1 MRFCDH
7 LLMKQNS
14 HSSLKCDGG
23 REVGT
28 DDPNTGGLLWEW
40 GVGVGL
46 SHGEKGGTTVTE

>member
-40 GVGVGL
+40 GVMVGL